1 MKGGV
6 AAGLPRFWA
15 HTISKVS
22 LMVTLHSKQIRTV
35 TFENLPGRWAS
46 RTPTMK
52 CAVVVKLWKPAV
64 VRCGVVVKCAGCAVF
79 LNLGYN
85 MY

>member
-1 MKGGV
+1 VQGGV
-6 AAGLPRFWA
+6 AAGLHRLWA

-22 LMVTLHSKQIRTV
+22 LMVTLNSKQIRTL

-64 VRCGVVVKCAGCAVF
+64 ERCAVVVKVCRVVSGCQSVHW
-79 LNLGYN
+79 L
-85 MY
+85 